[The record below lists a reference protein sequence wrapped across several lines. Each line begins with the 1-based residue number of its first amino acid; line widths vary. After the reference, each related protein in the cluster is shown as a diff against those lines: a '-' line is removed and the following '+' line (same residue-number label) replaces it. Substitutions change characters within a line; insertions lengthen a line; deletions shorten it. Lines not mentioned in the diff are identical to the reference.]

1 VTKDSLRGP
10 GFTVWNASLAR
21 TFPVY
26 RETKLEFRAE
36 YFDVLNHTIL
46 NNPSTSN
53 PISSS
58 TSFGT
63 ITGENG
69 AGPRIAQFALK
80 YDF

>member
-1 VTKDSLRGP
+1 
-10 GFTVWNASLAR
+10 VWNAAVVR
-21 TFPVY
+21 AFRVY
-26 RETKLEFRAE
+26 RETNLEFRAE

-46 NNPSTSN
+46 NNPGTSS
-53 PISSS
+53 PLSSS

-80 YDF
+80 YVF